1 MKYGKL
7 AASLT
12 AAAMMGAFGSA
23 YAQQTYN
30 AADSS
35 SAGSSTEQPNAVLDS
50 DTSMKN
56 ADQNAPAAV
65 QQEPGMTSQGSYSSD
80 PATPQTGSS
89 SSVDQPVTSDSSS
102 SSIDHDQPLG
112 STPDASGGSNSSG
125 ISGGADSVSK

>member
-1 MKYGKL
+1 MRYGKL
-7 AASLT
+7 AVSLA

-30 AADSS
+30 ADSS

-56 ADQNAPAAV
+56 TDQNAPAAV
-65 QQEPGMTSQGSYSSD
+65 QQEPGMTSQGSYSASD
-80 PATPQTGSS
+80 PATPQAGSS
-89 SSVDQPVTSDSSS
+89 SSVDQPVTPDGSS

-112 STPDASGGSNSSG
+112 STPSASGGSSSSG
-125 ISGGADSVSK
+125 ISGGAESVDK